1 MDYRLTSQDEE
12 FRKQF
17 REWLNRNFKRDKV
30 LPSTATL
37 EDLVAVYRAS
47 QRKLFDAGYAG
58 IQYDP
63 RYGGRGGSMMEQ
75 IIVQEELAP
84 YADSHGLRI
93 NAIGFGMAGPV
104 INSVGTEEQKLEF
117 LPKLLDGSHVWC
129 QGFSEPNSGSDLAS
143 VATKA
148 VRDGDYYVVNGQ
160 KIWTSIAHLAD
171 YCMLLVRTNPDVP
184 KHKGLSY
191 LLLDMKQPGVDVRLV
206 KQLTGESEFCEVF
219 LDDVKIPV
227 SMLVGKEDGGWM
239 IGITTLMFERVMGDL
254 TAANRFMLE
263 FEGIQKMARKM
274 KRGGRSVLEDG
285 MFRQK
290 LAQSYI
296 EIMVL
301 KYNGFRSLS
310 NVIKKGIPGA
320 EGSIGKILWSELHQR
335 MTELA
340 MEIEGPYNQLMRGSP
355 LAVDDG
361 IWQYAFLRAK
371 GNTIEAGS
379 SEILRNTIG
388 ERVLGLPK
396 DMARI
401 VKQ

>member
-1 MDYRLTSQDEE
+1 MDYRLTLQDEE

-17 REWLNRNFKRDKV
+17 REWLNKNFKGDKV
-30 LPSTATL
+30 LSSTATL
-37 EDLVAVYRAS
+37 EETVAVYRAS
-47 QRKLFDAGYAG
+47 QKKLFDAGYAG

-75 IIVQEELAP
+75 IIVQEELAS
-84 YADSHGLRI
+84 YADSHGLRV

-104 INSVGTEEQKLEF
+104 INSVGTEEQKQEF
-117 LPKLLDGSHVWC
+117 LPKLLDGSHIWC

-219 LDDVKIPV
+219 LDDVRIPAT
-227 SMLVGKEDGGWM
+227 MLVGSEDEGWM

-263 FEGIQKMARKM
+263 FKGIQKMARKM

-285 MFRQK
+285 VFRQK

-296 EIMVL
+296 ELMVL

-310 NVIKKGIPGA
+310 NVIKKGIPGP

-340 MEIEGPYNQLMRGSP
+340 MEIEGPYNQLTKGSP

-401 VKQ
+401 VKR